1 MKDEKKKKAH
11 LIKEL
16 KELRKRITEL
26 ETTVVDEL
34 TGLHNLRNFFILGE
48 HEFARANRYERSLSF
63 VMISLDNL
71 EQIRE
76 TYGGDIVNQILVV
89 VADRCRTNVRYVD
102 ILGHYG
108 DEQFILMLPEADLTA
123 SRKIA
128 ERIRQMI
135 AETPV
140 STEEG
145 VISVTVSQGVSNLTV
160 KTHNLIAIME
170 RADKALGLAKE
181 KGGNRVDIGIEVLP
195 PAIPSEVNPLNSK
208 Q

>member
-1 MKDEKKKKAH
+1 MKDEKKKKAQ

-16 KELRKRITEL
+16 KGLRKRIIEL

-48 HEFARANRYERSLSF
+48 HEFARAKRYERSLSF

-71 EQIRE
+71 EQIRD
-76 TYGGDIVNQILVV
+76 TFGDDIVNQILVI

-102 ILGHYG
+102 ILGRYG

-128 ERIRQMI
+128 ERIRQTV

-145 VISVTVSQGVSNLTV
+145 VISVTVSLGVSNLTV
-160 KTHNLIAIME
+160 KAPNLIAIME
-170 RADKALGLAKE
+170 RADKAMSLAKE
-181 KGGNRVDIGIEVLP
+181 KGGNRVDISIEVLP
-195 PAIPSEVNPLNSK
+195 PTIPSKVNPLNSK